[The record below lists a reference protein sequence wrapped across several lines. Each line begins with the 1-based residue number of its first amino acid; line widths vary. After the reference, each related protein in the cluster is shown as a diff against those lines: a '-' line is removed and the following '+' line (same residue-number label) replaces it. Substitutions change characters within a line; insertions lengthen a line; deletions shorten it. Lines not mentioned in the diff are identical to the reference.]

1 VIAQIILS
9 GVTMGCIY
17 AMVGFGFALVFNS
30 SQIMNFAQ
38 GEFLM
43 LGAMMHYTGT
53 VVLKLPFAASLI
65 LALGTISLVAIL
77 IEALAIHPM
86 NRKGA
91 SIVMMVCAFIAF
103 SVIFKNLAE
112 AIWGKYPLVVQ
123 GFFSKEIFEVAGV
136 GIQSQSVAV
145 IVSTLICMVILW
157 YFLSRTM
164 YGMALVATAF
174 NPKMAYLCGVNVRR
188 MIVISF
194 VLSGASSALAGVVVG
209 PVSFISS
216 FLGFDLGIKGFCA
229 AVIGGMGSPVG
240 AVLGGLLL
248 GVMEALLGVYV
259 STSYSTMMAFLIL
272 LIVLYVRPQGMLGIA
287 SR

>member
-1 VIAQIILS
+1 
-9 GVTMGCIY
+9 MGCIY

-53 VVLKLPFAASLI
+53 VLLKLPFIASLVI
-65 LALGTISLVAIL
+65 SLASISLVAIL
-77 IEALAIHPM
+77 IEATVINPM
-86 NRKGA
+86 RKKGA

-103 SVIFKNLAE
+103 SVIFKSLAE
-112 AIWGKYPLVVQ
+112 ILWGKYPLVIQ
-123 GFFSKEIFEVAGV
+123 GFFSKEIFNFAGV
-136 GIQSQSVAV
+136 NIQSQSVTVITAAV
-145 IVSTLICMVILW
+145 ISMVILW
-157 YFLSRTM
+157 YFLSKTM
-164 YGMALVATAF
+164 YGMALVASAL
-174 NPKMAYLCGVNVRR
+174 NPKMAYLCGVNVRK
-188 MIVISF
+188 MIITSF
-194 VLSGASSALAGVVVG
+194 ILSGASSALAGVVVG
-209 PVSFISS
+209 PMSFVSS

-229 AVIGGMGSPVG
+229 AAIGGMGSPVG

-259 STSYSTMMAFLIL
+259 STAYSTIMAFIIL
-272 LIVLYVRPQGMLGIA
+272 LIVLYVRPQGILGVA